1 MVRTRT
7 FHLVIAVLVALGIGA
22 AVAPWPA
29 QLGGD
34 TTGDRALA
42 DRVRDIT
49 SGEQRVGLAVAVLD
63 RGRLRAAGLGDTGK
77 GTGVRPG
84 TRFEIG
90 SVTKTLTASVFAD
103 MVHDGVVAPDDTVRD
118 VLPGRDWQE
127 GGIRDVTLAQLAS
140 QRSGLPRLPLTPR
153 TYLAGTAGNLF
164 GMDPYGDADAAD
176 VVGAA
181 ASSPLPTEGD
191 YAYSNLGFAFL
202 GQVLA
207 AKAGKPYPQLLR
219 DRVLAPLHMDDTVIP
234 SPSSGPPDGRA
245 VGHDG
250 SGGRVDPWISPG
262 YAPAGVGVW
271 STARDLA
278 RLGGRTMAGTGPGAS
293 AAKPRYPAGHGDR
306 IGYAWITTKDTNG
319 GSFTWH
325 NGASGG
331 CTAFLGFD
339 RARGRVVAVLSNT
352 GTPVDGIGVALLGH
366 GHGGSPPKR
375 LLPLAMAIAFPLLAG
390 LSLVT
395 TARGGWRR
403 RPRRTPDRATIVGTA
418 GWSAFLLAVAFAG
431 GALGYELIPF
441 WLAGWALCG
450 AGVFIAVTRWRDLP
464 TNDAKRPW
472 LRWLGTGVGVVV
484 GLVFAVGV
492 AG

>member
-1 MVRTRT
+1 MVRASTVR
-7 FHLVIAVLVALGIGA
+7 LVVAVLVAVGIGV

-29 QLGGD
+29 RLGD
-34 TTGDRALA
+34 ATTGDRPLA

-49 SGEQRVGLAVAVLD
+49 SGAQRVGLAVAVLD
-63 RGRLRAAGLGDTGK
+63 DGRLRTAGLGDTGT
-77 GTGVRPG
+77 GTPVRPD

-90 SVTKTLTASVFAD
+90 SVTKTLTASLLAG

-118 VLPGRDWQE
+118 VLPGRDWRK
-127 GGIRDVTLAQLAS
+127 GGIGDVTLAQLAS

-153 TYLAGTAGNLF
+153 TYLAGTVGNLF
-164 GMDPYGDADAAD
+164 GLNPYGDTDAGD

-181 ASSPLPTEGD
+181 ANSSLPTEGD

-207 AKAGKPYPQLLR
+207 ARAGKPYPELLR
-219 DRVLAPLHMDDTVIP
+219 DRVLAPLHMDATVIP
-234 SPSSGPPDGRA
+234 SPSAGPPDARA

-250 SGGRVDPWISPG
+250 EGGHVAPWISAG

-271 STARDLA
+271 STVGDLA
-278 RLGGRTMAGTGPGAS
+278 RFGARTMAGTAPGAT
-293 AAKPRYPAGHGDR
+293 AAEPRYPAGHGDR
-306 IGYAWITTKDTNG
+306 IGYAWITSKDPKG

-339 RARGRVVAVLSNT
+339 RAHKRVVAVLGNT

-366 GHGGSPPKR
+366 GDGGNPPKR
-375 LLPLAMAIAFPLLAG
+375 LLPMVIAIAFPLLAG
-390 LSLVT
+390 LSLVGT
-395 TARGGWRR
+395 VRGGWGR
-403 RPRRTPDRATIVGTA
+403 RPRRTPDRATIIGTA
-418 GWSAFLLAVAFAG
+418 GWSTFLLAVAFAG

-450 AGVFIAVTRWRDLP
+450 AGVLIAATRWRDLP
-464 TNDAKRPW
+464 TNVAKRPW
-472 LRWLGTGVGVVV
+472 LHWLGTGIGVVV
-484 GLVFAVGV
+484 GVACAAGV